1 MALVVPLLRV
11 LGAALANLEAA
22 GCSSRRVLSLGYPD
36 VIATSQELREIFGE
50 RVASAVAHR
59 ADSAAILQWHGMA
72 TSGRVPEASSL
83 LSLLGCELESID
95 IVAARGNEL
104 IQDLNE
110 PVGEHLFG
118 RYAAVIDAGTLEHC
132 FNIAQAARNAAAMT
146 ARNGVVLH
154 LNPLNMYNHGFYN
167 FSPTWYRDFYE
178 TNGFEI
184 ERLEIVWN
192 VSQGASSTAAP
203 AFKRFQGV
211 AENSLLLAV
220 ARRREVREIRWPTQ
234 RKYRDNPTLRA

>member
-22 GCSSRRVLSLGYPD
+22 GCSSRHVLSLGYPD
-36 VIATSQELREIFGE
+36 VIATSEQIRAIFGE

-59 ADSAAILQWHGMA
+59 VDSAAILQWHGMA
-72 TSGRVPEASSL
+72 ASGRVPEASSL
-83 LSLLGCELESID
+83 LSLLGCELESVD
-95 IVAARGNEL
+95 IVAARGNEI

-110 PVGEHLFG
+110 PVGQHLFG

-132 FNIAQAARNAAAMT
+132 FNVAQAARNIAAMT
-146 ARNGVVLH
+146 GVVLH

-167 FSPTWYRDFYE
+167 FSPTWYQDFYE
-178 TNGFEI
+178 TNGFVV

-192 VSQGASSTAAP
+192 VAQAPSSAPAP
-203 AFKRFQGV
+203 AFQRFQGV
-211 AENSLLLAV
+211 PETSMLLAV

-234 RKYRDNPTLRA
+234 KKYRDNPALRG